1 MTGNADFE
9 LFESILWEP
18 DEGWFLLASHL
29 ERMQDGAQYFG
40 FVYEERRLHE
50 ALDELAATL
59 DDQPYKVRL
68 NLAADGAVR
77 TEARTLT
84 QDHIPDPLRIGLARH
99 SIRSDDPL
107 ILYKTT
113 DRTPY
118 NEAKATRPDCEDVL
132 LWNEREEL
140 TETTRANLIVR
151 LDDERVTPPLSSGL
165 LNGTFRQWLI
175 DQGELRER
183 VLKIDEIERFETMW
197 LISSIRRWYGVEW
210 VPLESRPSA
219 LESAPEAP

>member
-1 MTGNADFE
+1 MSGSGDFE

-18 DEGWFLLASHL
+18 DVGCFLLESHL
-29 ERMQDGAQYFG
+29 ERMHDGAQYFG
-40 FVYEERRLHE
+40 FVYEENRLRE

-59 DDQPYKVRL
+59 DDQPYKIRL
-68 NLAADGAVR
+68 SLAADGTVR

-99 SIRSDDPL
+99 PIRSDDPL

-118 NEAKATRPDCEDVL
+118 SEAKATRPDCEDVL

-140 TETTRANLIVR
+140 TETSRANLVVR
-151 LDDERVTPPLSSGL
+151 LDGELVTPPISSGL

-183 VLKIDEIERFETMW
+183 VLKIDEIERFEEMW

-210 VPLESRPSA
+210 VPVDATPPA
-219 LESAPEAP
+219 A

>member
-1 MTGNADFE
+1 MTADADFE

-18 DEGWFLLASHL
+18 NEGWFLLASHL
-29 ERMQDGAQYFG
+29 ERMHDGARYFG

-50 ALDELAATL
+50 ALDQLAATL

-68 NLAADGAVR
+68 NLAPDGTVR

-84 QDHIPDPLRIGLARH
+84 QDHIPDPLRIGLARGP
-99 SIRSDDPL
+99 IRSDDPL

-118 NEAKATRPDCEDVL
+118 RQAKATRPDCEDVL

-140 TETTRANLIVR
+140 TETTRANLVVR
-151 LDDERVTPPLSSGL
+151 LDGDLVTPPISSGL
-165 LNGTFRQWLI
+165 LNGTYRQWLV
-175 DQGELRER
+175 DRGELRER
-183 VLKIDEIERFETMW
+183 GLKVEEIERFERMW
-197 LISSIRRWYGVEW
+197 LVSSIRRWYGVEW
-210 VPLESRPSA
+210 VPFETAP
-219 LESAPEAP
+219 SAPEAR